1 MYTLQTKVESEKLKW
16 EKFFTTDTTSS
27 INVAMTV
34 EPVSYDENY
43 TAEVQSAELKVWNE
57 GTRLFCS
64 VKATLEILDLEMTR
78 NSAIV
83 VVEES
88 KIALPSLSKDITYR
102 GKDDFV
108 TIESID
114 ARDNVAKNLVE
125 GMIDCCLEIDVR
137 IEGI

>member
-1 MYTLQTKVESEKLKW
+1 MGKI
-16 EKFFTTDTTSS
+16 FTTDTTSS

-34 EPVSYDENY
+34 EPVIYDENY

>member
-1 MYTLQTKVESEKLKW
+1 MGKI
-16 EKFFTTDTTSS
+16 FTTDTTSS